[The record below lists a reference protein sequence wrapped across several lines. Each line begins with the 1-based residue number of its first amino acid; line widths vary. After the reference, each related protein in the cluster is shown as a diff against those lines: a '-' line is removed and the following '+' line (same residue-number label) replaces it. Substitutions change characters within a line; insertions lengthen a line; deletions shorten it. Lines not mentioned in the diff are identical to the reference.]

1 MILQARQGK
10 LERKRFIDW
19 VCFTVSYES
28 RNFHNLKVS
37 KFYKKAE
44 RTSKR
49 GRGDFYTDDWFY
61 ISVFFYP
68 FFKLYDFLFSRWML
82 LGRFF
87 RRRGYLNVKENV
99 SMGYFWP
106 KRLRFKKRSN
116 LI

>member
-10 LERKRFIDW
+10 LERKRLIDW
-19 VCFTVSYES
+19 ICFTVTYES
-28 RNFHNLKVS
+28 RTFHGLKIS
-37 KFYKKAE
+37 GLYKRME
-44 RTSKR
+44 RSF
-49 GRGDFYTDDWFY
+49 GGDFSTDDWFY